1 MLYSSAE
8 KVVIRELKADI
19 KRTEKAVD
27 KNETPDELATDL
39 ACFYRVLNYYMTY
52 TDYHA
57 FVQKRKFKR
66 NKKGK

>member
-1 MLYSSAE
+1 VGYNFVE
-8 KVVIRELKADI
+8 KVIIRNLKADI
-19 KRTEKAVD
+19 KRTEKQLD
-27 KNETPDELATDL
+27 IHETPDQESMDL